1 MRDAMKKNKRNMGII
16 IILVGVGILFISIF
30 FSSGYHSKRNFI
42 GNMYRMEIVL
52 DLGKW
57 KRFFSSKKGPMS
69 DEEIFAEMEAIES
82 GEYYNVGKI
91 AIPLKYLLTFSVVLI
106 LFGTGI
112 VLISKNK

>member
-1 MRDAMKKNKRNMGII
+1 MRDTMKKNKRNMGII

-30 FSSGYHSKRNFI
+30 FSSGYHSKRDFI

-57 KRFFSSKKGPMS
+57 ARFGSSKKGPIS
-69 DEEIFAEMEAIES
+69 DEELFAELDAIES
-82 GEYYNVGKI
+82 AVGKI